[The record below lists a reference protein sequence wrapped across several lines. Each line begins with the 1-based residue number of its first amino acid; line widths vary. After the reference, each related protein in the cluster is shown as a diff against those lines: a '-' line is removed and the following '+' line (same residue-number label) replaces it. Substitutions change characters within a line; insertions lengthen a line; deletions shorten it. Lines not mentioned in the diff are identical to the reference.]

1 MLTGNQQS
9 VQPSLSSQVLNQSP
23 LRVVDAT
30 LATTFGLNEAT
41 FLDRL
46 KFWLDKG
53 YGTLH
58 EGKRWI
64 YNTYEQWA
72 EKELPW
78 LSRDQF
84 KRIVKKLRD
93 LGVLLVKRLRSHRW
107 HQVNYYTIDEEAL
120 ARLIGVPNASGDF
133 APIDQAQAPDDLY
146 TVQTSVQTE
155 SKNKT
160 IEKNNVKKQIDSK
173 EQMVNAESEMC
184 QNVEGFDEH
193 LDSNQCSE
201 NDSDLQSVQAFHH
214 ELTRVLQFSD
224 RVQDPWAYSQKIV
237 DNLKAGSPSSQHLY
251 DQWQETGTIV
261 FDEVENN
268 PVTHGNQKPQPRK
281 AKDNQNAPMDAAVST
296 NHQEEKLQ
304 EWQIQPEDEALL
316 EQGYQVGDIYPE
328 FVQWCIPRLKY
339 HPDLSDYAAKAHALK
354 QLKFEPQLA
363 LELWRD
369 FKRLLVREYQD
380 KQELEAKGQP
390 YFTPA
395 WMQLPKETPV
405 SEAKKASVALNEVKE
420 REQEAMEGHRQGQ
433 PQLTNGQ
440 ACEPELNSGSF
451 LTAGEAEQP
460 EEEQEEFLD
469 PVEQVK
475 NAIAL
480 IEKHPNNPTVQS
492 IAEKMINAAKEDAAP
507 FELEVIKQLENEAF
521 QF

>member
-9 VQPSLSSQVLNQSP
+9 VQPSLSSQVLNQSA

-53 YGTLH
+53 YGILH

-120 ARLIGVPNASGDF
+120 TRFMIAPDASGDF
-133 APIDQAQAPDDLY
+133 APINQAQAPDNLY
-146 TVQTSVQTE
+146 TVQTSVKTE
-155 SKNKT
+155 CEQET
-160 IEKNNVKKQIDSK
+160 IEKNNAKEQINSKQKMIDS
-173 EQMVNAESEMC
+173 ESDMC
-184 QNVEGFDEH
+184 QNVEGFGEN
-193 LDSNQCSE
+193 LDSNQSSE
-201 NDSDLQSVQAFHH
+201 NDSDFHSVQAFHH

-224 RVQDPWAYSQKIV
+224 RVHDPWAYSQKIV
-237 DNLKAGSPSSQHLY
+237 DHLKAGSPSSQHLY

-261 FDEVENN
+261 FDELENN
-268 PVTHGNQKPQPRK
+268 PPATNSSPKPQPRK
-281 AKDNQNAPMDAAVST
+281 PKDNQNISMDAAVST

-304 EWQIQPEDEALL
+304 EWQVQPEDQELL

-328 FVQWCIPRLKY
+328 FVQWCVPRLKY

-369 FKRLLVREYQD
+369 FKRLLVREYRDQ
-380 KQELEAKGQP
+380 QELEAKGQP

-405 SEAKKASVALNEVKE
+405 SEAKKASVALNEAKE

-433 PQLTNGQ
+433 PQLTAG
-440 ACEPELNSGSF
+440 EG
-451 LTAGEAEQP
+451 GEAEQP

-480 IEKHPNNPTVQS
+480 IEKHPNNLTAQS
-492 IAEKMINAAKEDAAP
+492 VAENMINAAKEDATL
-507 FELEVIKQLENEAF
+507 FELEAIEQLENEAF
-521 QF
+521 EF